1 MKKLPVAVCL
11 ALVLLVSAC
20 KKTGTLTVTVNK
32 QSVGQPAQ
40 LAIGVAVVAQSI
52 SNSSKIFEAQT
63 SGGGVA
69 AFNDIPQDSY
79 KVTSEVWDGSAYLRD
94 DDIIDVK
101 SGKNTDVILLLQ

>member
-1 MKKLPVAVCL
+1 MKKLPVTIFL

-63 SGGGVA
+63 STEGIA
-69 AFNDIPQDSY
+69 AFSDIPQDSY
-79 KVTSEVWDGSAYLRD
+79 KVSAGAWDGSAYLSD
-94 DDIIDVK
+94 SDIVDVK